1 MAASRRSAPASL
13 KHWENSLQFR
23 IDLVDPSAPID
34 SVADED
40 VIVGVF
46 RTEVSDPATLEAD
59 RGERRPDRAG
69 WPDGASAPRQGTT
82 VAALRAGV
90 DDIRFEPLAAGA
102 GIELPHLQAAP
113 KPREACRT
121 APGTTP
127 SPSLSGSS
135 KPGAHETGTA
145 RSLLADFVATP
156 LMADNEMAAN
166 TRCVVAAP

>member
-40 VIVGVF
+40 VIVSVF
-46 RTEVSDPATLEAD
+46 RTEVSDPATLEPTEVSVD
-59 RGERRPDRAG
+59 LTELAG
-69 WPDGASAPRQGTT
+69 QTVRLRLAEVAT

-113 KPREACRT
+113 PPRGPVGR
-121 APGTTP
+121 
-127 SPSLSGSS
+127 
-135 KPGAHETGTA
+135 GAG
-145 RSLLADFVATP
+145 
-156 LMADNEMAAN
+156 
-166 TRCVVAAP
+166 